1 MIIGV
6 PKEIKNNEFRVA
18 ITAAGVHEFRTHG
31 HTVLVERGAGLGSG
45 ITDEEYS
52 IAGAEIVNEADD
64 VWGRADMV
72 MKVKEPIAAEYHR
85 FRKGL
90 ILFTYLHLAAE
101 PELTAE
107 LINSGVTAIAY
118 ETVQEGR
125 TLPLL
130 APMSEVAGPPLRRS
144 RRFFPHGSGRRQGR
158 PPGRRTGRASGQGC
172 CPRRRRCGNQRRRH
186 GAGPRC

>member
-125 TLPLL
+125 TLP
-130 APMSEVAGPPLRRS
+130 AARPDVRGRGPPLRRS
-144 RRFFPHGSGRRQGR
+144 RRFLPDGSCRWQGC
-158 PPGRRTGRASGQGC
+158 PPGRRTGRPPGQGC
-172 CPRRRRCGNQRRRH
+172 CPRRRRCGNQRRCH